1 MALDVVDENSSTLS
15 RCGSFWNRVLSEGD
29 RAVARTISLVP
40 SRSRV
45 FRQLSN
51 AAKAVLGGGYFNDNY
66 EVVRFT
72 DDDIVYNGFDAVL
85 RARYAGGSLPS
96 GGTVLHD
103 VTGVG
108 GYAGEALGRVPDTAL
123 AMPNVNNDETHRGV
137 LTSVELPA
145 SYEGL
150 FGLKVDR
157 DLCVMSIESDGR
169 LLVNGADFNA
179 RFGYVAFTSNPVSL
193 FPSMKFTARSV
204 VRRER
209 NLYCYPLGLGE
220 VYGPVDRVAHYYR
233 VSQSPRALELAAAQ
247 ACGMAVAPVDCTVA
261 MSVPLLDGR
270 AYILE
275 EGGRLD
281 APYPHF
287 RLKDGTVLP
296 EGYVVGG
303 DELFHMILPGD
314 TVTRDSFTELDTA
327 GALPERITLPNDT
340 KARVSTMIMVAS
352 PPSRYYKR
360 PFDFRSVNPAKAY
373 DDNKLF
379 NWMWALMAEKDGGPA
394 VWRRTN
400 MYAVPTAAYVKY
412 MVDWFRDDV
421 CGGKCII
428 ACINTGVM
436 PSDMQ
441 VRLHEFLDREA
452 PLGSILT
459 YAEIR
464 RTITEN

>member
-72 DDDIVYNGFDAVL
+72 DADIVYNGFDAVL

-108 GYAGEALGRVPDTAL
+108 GNGGVALGRVPDTAL
-123 AMPNVNNDETHRGV
+123 AMPNVNNDEEHRGV

-261 MSVPLLDGR
+261 RSVPLLDGR

-287 RLKDGTVLP
+287 RLKDGAVLS
-296 EGYVVGG
+296 EGDVVGG
-303 DELFHMILPGD
+303 GELFHMLLPEDLVIDKGI
-314 TVTRDSFTELDTA
+314 THIDTA
-327 GALPERITLPNDT
+327 GALPVRMSIPVGPDSM
-340 KARVSTMIMVAS
+340 VSTRVLVDGVSYARPVDLS
-352 PPSRYYKR
+352 GGGSTPPDGNS
-360 PFDFRSVNPAKAY
+360 
-373 DDNKLF
+373 LF
-379 NWMWALMAEKDGGPA
+379 NGYWALLAEADGGPA
-394 VWRRTN
+394 AWEDGMQADMTL
-400 MYAVPTAAYVKY
+400 TALTPASS
-412 MVDWFRDDV
+412 WFLDNV
-421 CGGKCII
+421 CGGKCIT
-428 ACINTGVM
+428 ACINNGCM
-436 PSDMQ
+436 PQDMQ

-452 PLGSILT
+452 PIGSILT
-459 YAEIR
+459 YADINC
-464 RTITEN
+464 TITEN